1 MLSKGNLVIKANPA
15 ASKAVRKLAK
25 RGDRKT
31 ASKLKASKKGK

>member
-1 MLSKGNLVIKANPA
+1 MIKANPRA
-15 ASKAVRKLAK
+15 AKEIKKLVK